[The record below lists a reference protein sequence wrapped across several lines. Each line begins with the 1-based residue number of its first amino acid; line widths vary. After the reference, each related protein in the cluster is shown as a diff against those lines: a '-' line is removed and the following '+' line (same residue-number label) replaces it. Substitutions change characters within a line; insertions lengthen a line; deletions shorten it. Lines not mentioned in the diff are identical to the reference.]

1 MDGSEILEKKDII
14 DININVLAISLIN
27 NINNNDNIYK
37 YDDVVDD
44 DE

>member
-37 YDDVVDD
+37 YDDDVDD
-44 DE
+44 GE

>member
-27 NINNNDNIYK
+27 KINNNDNIYK
-37 YDDVVDD
+37 YDDDVDD